1 MSSSVPLAGN
11 LSLPMAMPTGN
22 TARTNAISR
31 TDSEVA
37 IMSKEE
43 GRREIVYQM
52 TMTAARKMLE
62 EGVVTREEYEK
73 FDTNMRQKY
82 EPIFGSLFTDINLI

>member
-1 MSSSVPLAGN
+1 
-11 LSLPMAMPTGN
+11 
-22 TARTNAISR
+22 
-31 TDSEVA
+31 
-37 IMSKEE
+37 MSKEE

-62 EGVVTREEYEK
+62 EGLVTREAYEK

>member
-1 MSSSVPLAGN
+1 
-11 LSLPMAMPTGN
+11 
-22 TARTNAISR
+22 
-31 TDSEVA
+31 
-37 IMSKEE
+37 MSKEE

-62 EGVVTREEYEK
+62 EGLVTREEYEK
-73 FDTNMRQKY
+73 FDTNMRQKS